1 MGGGA
6 GAGAG
11 PPSEDTVHSDTHRK
25 CECVSQRP
33 STYLINVGGTTDTA
47 MWRFL
52 VRITQP
58 KEEYRLVIW
67 HMRVFGGGF

>member
-11 PPSEDTVHSDTHRK
+11 PPSEDSVHSDTHRK
-25 CECVSQRP
+25 CVSQRP